1 MKKLF
6 ASLAFMAALA
16 IGASAHAAA
25 VNIFLTQD
33 AQGSNSWTLSVQTSV
48 AVGGISVL
56 TTGLDAF
63 NLNTAL
69 VGLSAAD
76 SGFSID
82 PLGTGQNLVF
92 TNNTAA
98 GVVLG
103 GAGAT
108 SFVIGTLT
116 GGTTSPPVGIQ
127 DALDAAGGS
136 AFDPQLAP
144 ILDVSLTTVPV
155 ATPEPASMLLIGLGL
170 ASLGLVRRKA

>member
-33 AQGSNSWTLSVQTSV
+33 AQGSASWTLSVQTSV

-63 NLNTAL
+63 NLNTSL

-76 SGFSID
+76 SGFALIRLNRSE
-82 PLGTGQNLVF
+82 P
-92 TNNTAA
+92 
-98 GVVLG
+98 GVHQQHRRRRCSG

-108 SFVIGTLT
+108 TFVIGT
-116 GGTTSPPVGIQ
+116 
-127 DALDAAGGS
+127 
-136 AFDPQLAP
+136 
-144 ILDVSLTTVPV
+144 
-155 ATPEPASMLLIGLGL
+155 
-170 ASLGLVRRKA
+170 